1 MVAAL
6 LIMAPVLYLRVK
18 NHTVEAVVDAAGDVV
33 PEVDGFE
40 HEEKRDGG
48 IIREGETTKV

>member
-40 HEEKRDGG
+40 HKEKRDGG
-48 IIREGETTKV
+48 IIREGETTRV